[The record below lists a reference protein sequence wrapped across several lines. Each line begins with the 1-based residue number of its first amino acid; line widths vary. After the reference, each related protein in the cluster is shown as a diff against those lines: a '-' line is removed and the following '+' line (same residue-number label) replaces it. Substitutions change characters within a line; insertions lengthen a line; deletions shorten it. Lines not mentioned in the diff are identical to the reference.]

1 VTVDWRTFL
10 DTALLFVVLINPASK
25 VALLAALTEQHRPQE
40 LVRVAWRAS
49 VVGLLLLAVFATA
62 GGWVLRYLFHVEL
75 YALDVAAGAVL
86 FLVGLAALKEG
97 VFYAVPPG
105 GSLADISIVPL
116 ASPLIAG
123 PATLSAAITQAQRF
137 GTTTVLAAIV
147 VAVLVNLAVMVAGIR
162 LARSLAR
169 SHTLAALVRILG
181 LFIASIGASMF
192 LAGIQVWLAQLPK
205 R

>member
-1 VTVDWRTFL
+1 
-10 DTALLFVVLINPASK
+10 
-25 VALLAALTEQHRPQE
+25 
-40 LVRVAWRAS
+40 VRVAWRAS
-49 VVGLLLLAVFATA
+49 FAGLLLLTVFAAA

-86 FLVGLAALKEG
+86 FLVGLATLREG
-97 VFYAVPPG
+97 VFYAMPEG
-105 GSLADISIVPL
+105 GSLTDISIVPL

-137 GTTTVLAAIV
+137 GSVTVLAAIA
-147 VAVLVNLAVMVAGIR
+147 VAVLVNLAAMLVGIR

-169 SHTLAALVRILG
+169 SHTVGALVRVLG

-192 LAGIQVWLAQLPK
+192 LAGIQLWFAQLPG